1 MQLDLYYQ
9 PRVKM
14 LDTKIIIMQSHY
26 HHLLAARIHKWQRKG
41 HIHGTYVD
49 LTRCHINSNG
59 ALRFPY
65 LCLKSLFLSVCQK
78 QQAMRER
85 EERKE
90 ERREEMLV
98 VSGRGLK
105 KNRKEKTAVSPW
117 KSFKKKKK
125 TYTAKSS
132 SYLQTFSERHESR
145 PWTAAPAK
153 TQPLSPNPASGPKSS
168 WCRWTSPTQPS
179 IPAPPSGRLCLFT
192 VVLGGL

>member
-1 MQLDLYYQ
+1 
-9 PRVKM
+9 
-14 LDTKIIIMQSHY
+14 MQSHY
-26 HHLLAARIHKWQRKG
+26 HHLLAARIHKWPGKG
-41 HIHGTYVD
+41 HIHSTYVD

-105 KNRKEKTAVSPW
+105 KAEKKKTAVSRW
-117 KSFKKKKK
+117 KSLKKKKK
-125 TYTAKSS
+125 K
-132 SYLQTFSERHESR
+132 HIR
-145 PWTAAPAK
+145 PNPLLIFRLFPRDTNLVLGQQLLAK
-153 TQPLSPNPASGPKSS
+153 TPPLPLNPASGPKSS
-168 WCRWTSPTQPS
+168 WCRWTSPTRPS
-179 IPAPPSGRLCLFT
+179 IPAPLRGASVYLRSSSAGRERPT
-192 VVLGGL
+192 